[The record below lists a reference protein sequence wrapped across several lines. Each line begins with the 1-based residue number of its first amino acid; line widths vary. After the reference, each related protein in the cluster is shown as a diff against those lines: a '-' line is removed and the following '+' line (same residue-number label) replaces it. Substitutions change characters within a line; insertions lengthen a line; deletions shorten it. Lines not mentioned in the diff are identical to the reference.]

1 MSLIL
6 NIDTALETAAVCL
19 ARDGE
24 VVNAMMN
31 SEQGDHAAW
40 LHPAIADLL
49 KQNGNSFNDL
59 DAVAV
64 SIGPGSY
71 TGLRIGLAAVKGFC
85 FALQVPLI
93 PVGTLEIM
101 AHTVKDQ
108 ATGFIGPLI
117 DARRMEVFTA
127 IYDKDLGERI
137 VPHALILDENSFGSI
152 LVLNKIL
159 FCGSGSRKL
168 QTVLSHSN
176 ASIIEMG
183 VTHYSLAKMSYKY
196 FLEKRFADIAYIE
209 PMYLKDFHSS
219 ARKD

>member
-24 VVNAMMN
+24 VVNAMLN
-31 SEQGDHAAW
+31 SKQGDHAAW

-49 KQNGNSFNDL
+49 KQNGNRIDEL

-71 TGLRIGLAAVKGFC
+71 TGLRIGLAAAKGFC
-85 FALQVPLI
+85 YALQVPLI
-93 PVGTLEIM
+93 TVGTLEIM
-101 AHTVKDQ
+101 ADTVKDQ
-108 ATGFIGPLI
+108 AEELIGPLI
-117 DARRMEVFTA
+117 DARRMEVFA
-127 IYDKDLGERI
+127 AVYDKALEERI
-137 VPHALILDENSFGSI
+137 APHALALDESSFGSI

-159 FCGSGSRKL
+159 FCGSGSMKL

-183 VTHYSLAKMSYKY
+183 VTHYSLARMSYKY
-196 FLEKRFADIAYIE
+196 FLIKRFAAIAYIE
-209 PMYLKDFHSS
+209 PMYLKDFHNP

>member
-24 VVNAMMN
+24 VVNAMIN
-31 SEQGDHAAW
+31 SVQSDHAAW

-49 KQNGNSFNDL
+49 KQNGNSIDEL

-71 TGLRIGLAAVKGFC
+71 TGLRVGLAAAKGFC
-85 FALQVPLI
+85 FALKIPLI
-93 PVGTLEIM
+93 TVKTLEIM
-101 AHTVKDQ
+101 AYTVKDQ
-108 ATGFIGPLI
+108 ATGLIAPLI
-117 DARRMEVFTA
+117 DARRMEVFA
-127 IYDKDLGERI
+127 AVYDKELNERI
-137 VPHALILDENSFGSI
+137 APHALVLDEHSFGSI

-196 FLEKRFADIAYIE
+196 FLTKRFADVAYIE
-209 PMYLKDFHSS
+209 PMYLKDFHISN
-219 ARKD
+219 RKD